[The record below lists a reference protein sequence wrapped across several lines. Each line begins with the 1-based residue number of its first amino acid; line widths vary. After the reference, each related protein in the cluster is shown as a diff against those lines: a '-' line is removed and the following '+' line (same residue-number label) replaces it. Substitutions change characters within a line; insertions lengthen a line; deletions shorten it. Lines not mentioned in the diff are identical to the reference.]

1 MEGKKSYPS
10 VVWTEWFEHLYV
22 VNITSKVAMG
32 EENPFWFP
40 RGSRG
45 INKGCRIV
53 RGKRR
58 KERRLFTSLCNNLL
72 PCFNERCEVVEAFIL
87 DEKLA
92 VIGKEKVFLVF
103 KDSFLNFFGEDAE
116 G

>member
-1 MEGKKSYPS
+1 MSSTLLARLPWERR
-10 VVWTEWFEHLYV
+10 T
-22 VNITSKVAMG
+22 
-32 EENPFWFP
+32 PFLGFP

-103 KDSFLNFFGEDAE
+103 KDSFLNFFGV
-116 G
+116 GC